1 MNLKT
6 DPEKKWL
13 HTYIDMTDKVT
24 DATIYLP
31 WPQDKRTELQ
41 QGVPTAAKHIVVH
54 GFYSYQSSNGPM
66 IVAAVQFLVENG
78 DNLIGSEFIPITFTE
93 LRTVLLQKFAAKDKL
108 VFVESGLYASMSMP
122 NSS

>member
-1 MNLKT
+1 M
-6 DPEKKWL
+6 

-31 WPQDKRTELQ
+31 WPGDTPRLHV
-41 QGVPTAAKHIVVH
+41 GVPSDAKHIVVH

-66 IVAAVQFLVENG
+66 IVVAAVQFLVEGG
-78 DNLIGSEFIPITFTE
+78 DNLIGFEFIPVTITE
-93 LRTVLLQKFAAKDKL
+93 LRNVLLQKFAAKDKL
-108 VFVESGLYASMSMP
+108 VFVERGLYASMSRP